1 MRNQLLD
8 HLYKEMTMTGRV
20 VHFEVP
26 FSDGERAR
34 NFYRQA
40 FDWQLTEI
48 PEMKYTTVSTGP
60 VADTGMPAEPGYIG
74 GGMFEREP
82 AFPQS
87 PVITIDV
94 ASIDDALEKIRSLG
108 GEAVGTKTQVG
119 DMGFAAYF
127 KDTEGNVLGLW
138 ESAAPS

>member
-1 MRNQLLD
+1 MA
-8 HLYKEMTMTGRV
+8 GAV

-26 FSDGERAR
+26 FTDGERAR
-34 NFYRQA
+34 NFYKQA
-40 FDWQLTEI
+40 FDWQLNEI

-60 VADTGMPAEPGYIG
+60 VGDNGMPAEPGYIG

-94 ASIDDALEKIRSLG
+94 DSIDDALAKIKSLG
-108 GEAVGTKTQVG
+108 GEPVGEKTPVG
-119 DMGFAAYF
+119 EMGFAAYF
-127 KDTEGNVLGLW
+127 KDTEGNIMGLW
-138 ESAAPS
+138 ETASSS